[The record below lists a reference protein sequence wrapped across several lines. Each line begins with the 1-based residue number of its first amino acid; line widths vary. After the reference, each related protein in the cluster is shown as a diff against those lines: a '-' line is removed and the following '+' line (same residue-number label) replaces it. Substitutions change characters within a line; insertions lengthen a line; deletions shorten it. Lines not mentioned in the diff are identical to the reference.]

1 MKIIRKQ
8 KWIIVLTVYAL
19 VVIYLYISIIGINII
34 NTRKEMAKPIPLE
47 GEMPYMEDN
56 LKEQETLVLSISMG
70 LGTHGISISINVL
83 VGGVLR

>member
-47 GEMPYMEDN
+47 GKMLYMEDN
-56 LKEQETLVLSISMG
+56 LKE
-70 LGTHGISISINVL
+70 
-83 VGGVLR
+83 

>member
-1 MKIIRKQ
+1 MFVKIIRKQ

-47 GEMPYMEDN
+47 GKMPYMEDN
-56 LKEQETLVLSISMG
+56 LKE
-70 LGTHGISISINVL
+70 
-83 VGGVLR
+83 